1 MINPIMKLAA
11 IALTGTTVAASTAVA
26 QVKLHQPVV
35 RSGKFFE
42 EWMNARKAA
51 LAKAGMVNTFE

>member
-11 IALTGTTVAASTAVA
+11 IALTATAVAASTAVA

-35 RSGKFFE
+35 RSGKIRRGVD
-42 EWMNARKAA
+42 ARKAA
-51 LAKAGMVNTFE
+51 LAKVGMVNTFE